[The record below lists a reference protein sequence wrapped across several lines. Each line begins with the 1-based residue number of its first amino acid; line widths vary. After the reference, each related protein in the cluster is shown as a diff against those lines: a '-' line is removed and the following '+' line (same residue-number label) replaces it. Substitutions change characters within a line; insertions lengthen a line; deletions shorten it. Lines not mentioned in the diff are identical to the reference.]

1 MPGLIGEIDPYTAFI
16 GKIGHITTY
25 IEYTGP
31 IFVSNLET
39 GDPQK
44 KPRAH
49 PIHNQ
54 ADTSTLLGII
64 GKIVPITAFKGKIG
78 PITPYKEYIGPI

>member
-1 MPGLIGEIDPYTAFI
+1 MG
-16 GKIGHITTY
+16 
-25 IEYTGP
+25 
-31 IFVSNLET
+31 T

-44 KPRAH
+44 EPRVQT
-49 PIHNQ
+49 IHNQ
-54 ADTSTLLGII
+54 ADGSTLLGII